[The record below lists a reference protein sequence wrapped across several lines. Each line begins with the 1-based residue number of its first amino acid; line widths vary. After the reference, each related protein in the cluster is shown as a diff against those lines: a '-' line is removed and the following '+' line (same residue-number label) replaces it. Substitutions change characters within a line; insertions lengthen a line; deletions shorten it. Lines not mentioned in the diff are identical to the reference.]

1 VIKVRIAD
9 FPGMRPGNHN
19 VDMILVVDY
28 RGNLKQVIKSDDV
41 DMEVSFEVRRRGRVL
56 VFLEHRKPSSTV
68 LVGEP
73 VVTGRDLAMML
84 LGGGITFGGLVLTAF
99 V

>member
-1 VIKVRIAD
+1 MIKVRIAD

-19 VDMILVVDY
+19 VDIIVVLDY
-28 RGNLKQVIKSDDV
+28 RGNVKQVIKSDNV
-41 DMEVSFEVRRRGRVL
+41 DIEASFEVRRQRKVL
-56 VFLEHRKPSSTV
+56 LFLEHRKPSSTV

-84 LGGGITFGGLVLTAF
+84 LGGVATFGCLVLAAF

>member
-19 VDMILVVDY
+19 VDMIVIVDY
-28 RGNLKQVIKSDDV
+28 RGNIKQVIKSEDV
-41 DMEVSFEVRRRGRVL
+41 DFEVSFEVRRHGKTL
-56 VFLEHRKPSSTV
+56 IFLEHRKPSSTV